1 MRPPTALS
9 IAGTDPSGGA
19 GIQADLKTFSAL
31 GVYGTTVITALVAQN
46 TQGVREVREVSPDFV
61 RTQADAVLDDIP
73 LDATKIGMLGTA
85 GVVRVVADLIA
96 ERRADLGRI
105 VLDPV
110 MVASSGDPLVSA
122 EAAQLL
128 RERVVPLVHV
138 LTPNLPEAAQLLGEE
153 VATDL
158 DTMRDQ
164 ALRLQALGVPVVV
177 LKGGHLAAAS
187 RSTTDDGAEEVDEVV
202 DIVVHPGGT
211 DLLRGVRV
219 RTRNTHG
226 TGCTLSSA
234 IAAQYARISEFSR
247 AGELDEIGDAG
258 PEDDDL
264 TVVTS
269 AREFLA
275 SALAHGAAWELSRT
289 PATGHGPVD
298 HLITLAD
305 RD

>member
-46 TQGVREVREVSPDFV
+46 TQGVQAVREVSAEFV
-61 RTQADAVLDDIP
+61 RAQADSVLDDIP
-73 LDATKIGMLGTA
+73 IDATKIGMLGTA
-85 GVVRVVADLIA
+85 AVARVVADLLT
-96 ERRADLGRI
+96 ERRGDLGRI

-110 MVASSGDPLVSA
+110 MVASSGDALISA
-122 EAAQLL
+122 EGARVL
-128 RERVVPLVHV
+128 RERLLPLAHV
-138 LTPNLPEAAQLLGEE
+138 ITPNLPEAAQLLGEP
-153 VATDL
+153 VARSL
-158 DTMRDQ
+158 DQMRDQ
-164 ALRLQALGVPVVV
+164 ALRLQAMGAEVVV
-177 LKGGHLAAAS
+177 LKGGHLE
-187 RSTTDDGAEEVDEVV
+187 DEELSDVV

-211 DLLRGVRV
+211 DLLRGARV
-219 RTRNTHG
+219 ETRNTHG

-234 IAAQYARISEFSR
+234 IAAQYARIAEYSR
-247 AGELDEIGDAG
+247 SGDLGEIGADG

-275 SALAHGAAWELSRT
+275 SALAHGAGWELSKKPET
-289 PATGHGPVD
+289 SHGPVD
-298 HLITLAD
+298 HLITLAHED
-305 RD
+305 

>member
-61 RTQADAVLDDIP
+61 RAQADAVLDDIP

-85 GVVRVVADLIA
+85 GVARAVADLLS

-122 EAAQLL
+122 EAARVL
-128 RERVVPLVHV
+128 RERVLPLAHV
-138 LTPNLPEAAQLLGEE
+138 LTPNLPEAAQLLGVD

-158 DTMRDQ
+158 DAMREQ

-177 LKGGHLAAAS
+177 LKGGHLAA
-187 RSTTDDGAEEVDEVV
+187 RDRDGSQDPEDIEEVV

-211 DLLRGVRV
+211 DLLRGARV

-247 AGELDEIGDAG
+247 AGELGEIGQAG

-275 SALAHGAAWELSRT
+275 SALTHGAAWELSRS
-289 PATGHGPVD
+289 PQTGHGPVD